1 MSETRRN
8 STCSFAK
15 DGCRR
20 RRQLHGGVREVR
32 QTTAGAPCDFRRGTC
47 HDICKHDSYATVCVC
62 LTLSLSLSCV
72 VRLVL
77 CVFVTDLQYSIYYI
91 TLTYHVTTLHSV
103 LCYSILDNTILDY
116 TSLCLLI
123 PSCSVVSY
131 DSILYSAIYTTF
143 LALHTFVSPFSY
155 IPL

>member
-1 MSETRRN
+1 MKFGKLLQVHPATSVEEHVTTYVNTIHMRRFV
-8 STCSFAK
+8 SVS
-15 DGCRR
+15 
-20 RRQLHGGVREVR
+20 
-32 QTTAGAPCDFRRGTC
+32 
-47 HDICKHDSYATVCVC
+47 
-62 LTLSLSLSCV
+62 LSLSLSCV